1 MDAKNSS
8 NRSEYFGIPD
18 ILAISHQSS
27 TGIEMEGA
35 GGGGGGGAGGGGG
48 GEEGG
53 IQKSRNFKI
62 AQNVFK

>member
-53 IQKSRNFKI
+53 YTKI
-62 AQNVFK
+62 EKFQNCSKCI